1 MSLKEKFEKDFVRE
15 VVIGN
20 NPISKELDELF
31 NEVLS
36 SEFDNKAEQMDE
48 YIISLYSDNGVS
60 NRISEPTNV
69 EKAILK
75 LVEKL
80 DKSDAKE
87 VIDLLNS

>member
-15 VVIGN
+15 VIIGN

-31 NEVLS
+31 NEVLN

-75 LVEKL
+75 LIEKL
-80 DKSDAKE
+80 DENDAKE
-87 VIDLLNS
+87 VIELLNS

>member
-80 DKSDAKE
+80 DENDAKE
-87 VIDLLNS
+87 VIELLNS

>member
-1 MSLKEKFEKDFVRE
+1 MSVKEKFEKCFVRE

-48 YIISLYSDNGVS
+48 YITNLYSDNGVS

-80 DKSDAKE
+80 DESDAKE